1 MRAALLQQAG
11 QALEIVDDIEIGEAG
26 PGEVRVQVKFC
37 GLCHSDLS
45 IADGTMPYG
54 DGPIILGHEA
64 AGIVES
70 VGAGVTHLHPG
81 DPVVMTPVPPCGQC
95 YYCQRNQH
103 GLCVNNMGIMTNM
116 LPDGTTRLSQQGE
129 TVLRGVGM
137 AALAEFVVVPATGAI
152 KIDPEVPLDIVC
164 VIGCAVQTGVGA
176 VMNTAR
182 VEEGATVVVLG
193 AGGIGI
199 ATVQGARLAG
209 ASRILVSDPVAKRR
223 EAALEF
229 GATHTIDPA
238 GEDVI
243 ARCLELT
250 DGIGMDYAFETAGV
264 AALIEQGIDATRS
277 GGKIICVGAPP
288 VEQPIHIP
296 SAVIFSITEKQL
308 CGCLLGSSNSLREIP
323 RLIGLWQAG
332 KLDLEGMITA
342 RRPLEEVNEGF
353 ADLAAGR
360 GIRTVIE
367 ICPP

>member
-11 QALEIVDDIEIGEAG
+11 QPLRIVNDVEIEEPRA
-26 PGEVRVQVKFC
+26 GEVRVQVKYC

-54 DGPIILGHEA
+54 EAPIILGHEA

-70 VGAGVTHLHPG
+70 VGAGVSHLQPG
-81 DPVVMTPVPPCGQC
+81 DHVIMTPVPPCGQC

-103 GLCVNNMGIMTNM
+103 SLCVNNMGIMTNM
-116 LPDGTTRLSQQGE
+116 LPDGGTRLSRGGE
-129 TVLRGVGM
+129 TILRGVGM
-137 AALAEFVVVPATGAI
+137 AALAEYVVAPATGAI

-176 VMNTAR
+176 VLNTAA

-209 ASRILVSDPVAKRR
+209 ASKILVSDPVAERR

-229 GATHTIDPA
+229 GATDIIDPNQD
-238 GEDVI
+238 DVV
-243 ARCLELT
+243 ARCFELT

-264 AALIEQGIDATRS
+264 AALIEQGINATRS

-296 SAVIFSITEKQL
+296 SAVIFSVTEKQL

-332 KLDLEGMITA
+332 KLDLEGMVTA

-360 GIRTVIE
+360 GIRTVIA
-367 ICPP
+367 I